1 MSPDSIENTHPQTGT
16 ELAQLREQIRS
27 RIRSELR
34 PGQQEMADWTGGPLA
49 VSAVPGSGK
58 STGMAAAAA
67 LAIARHQLHARRQ
80 LVAVTFTRSA
90 ATGLKAKIRDRL
102 NELSLPP
109 GGFCVYTLHGLAL
122 HIATRHRDLSGIH
135 ADNITIVSLD
145 RNHRML
151 RAAVEQWIA
160 AHPRIYQML
169 LAGRGFDGEET
180 ERLRR
185 QSVLRTEVL
194 PTLART
200 AVSEAK
206 SSGLQPEDLRRMGD
220 TVADDYPILTIAAGL
235 YENYQNLLR
244 SRESIDYDDT
254 IWAALRVLENDSVRR
269 LWQTQ
274 VFGVFEDEAQDSSP
288 LQAQLL
294 TQLAANPENP
304 ELLDLVRVGDPN
316 QAINSTFT
324 PADPI
329 YFRQFCGR
337 CQTQGRLA
345 TIDRAGRSTARI
357 MEAANFTL
365 DWVNLQWQTG
375 RWRESDEAIVEP
387 PFQSQHVRP
396 VGPDDPQPNANP
408 KAIGGG
414 LEIYTPPDIY
424 RTIESI
430 GQRAIDLFEAD
441 PKTQAAVLVRTNEQ
455 GRVVATE
462 LERLYGDRLAVYDV
476 GSGNRRTRVPMEILA
491 LLQFI
496 DRPHSPDYLKSAL
509 TTLVDRKLV
518 PTQDL
523 DALASLPEQFLYPG
537 PLDPLPPPPVKA
549 ARHLCCSLLRA
560 RIELPLSHLIAFL
573 GLTLQYD
580 RDELATAEKIGE
592 RVAREMVVGGDTSL
606 PAMLNVLT
614 EIVTSERFEPIETEE
629 TESVYT
635 RSNQLT
641 IITMHKAKG
650 LDWDC
655 VFLPFLHERLIPGN
669 LRVLPQAKFLGD
681 FTLAEVARAQIRT
694 LLRQQEMGATHPGE
708 NRDFRT
714 DPDLQGA
721 PRSWQMARQLK
732 IAEEFRLLY
741 VAMTRAK
748 QLLWMSAAKQA
759 PFTWNKPENLEDA
772 IPCPV
777 LVALQR
783 QFSR

>member
-1 MSPDSIENTHPQTGT
+1 
-16 ELAQLREQIRS
+16 
-27 RIRSELR
+27 
-34 PGQQEMADWTGGPLA
+34 MADWTGGPLA

-80 LVAVTFTRSA
+80 LVVVTFTRSA
-90 ATGLKAKIRDRL
+90 AASLKAKIRARL
-102 NELSLPP
+102 QELSLPP

-122 HIATRHRDLSGIH
+122 HIATRHRELSGIH
-135 ADNITIVSLD
+135 ADNLTIVSLD

-160 AHPRIYQML
+160 THPRLYQML
-169 LAGRGFDGEET
+169 LVGQGFDGEET

-194 PTLART
+194 PTLARI
-200 AVSEAK
+200 AVREAK
-206 SSGLQPEDLRRMGD
+206 SSGLQPEDLQRMGE
-220 TVADDYPILTIAAGL
+220 TVTDDYPILSIAAGL

-254 IWAALRVLENDSVRR
+254 IWAALRVLENDRVRQ

-288 LQAQLL
+288 LQAKLL
-294 TQLAANPENP
+294 TLLAANPDRP
-304 ELLDLVRVGDPN
+304 ETLDLVRVGDPN

-329 YFRQFCGR
+329 YFRQFCGG
-337 CQTQGRLA
+337 CQTQGQLA
-345 TIDRAGRSTARI
+345 TIDRAGRSSPII
-357 MEAANFTL
+357 MEAANFML
-365 DWVNLQWQTG
+365 DWVNAQWQTG
-375 RWRESDEAIVEP
+375 RWRESNAVPIEP
-387 PFQSQHVRP
+387 PFQTQHVRP
-396 VGPDDPQPNANP
+396 VEPGDPQPNANP
-408 KAIGGG
+408 DPIGGG
-414 LEIYTPPDIY
+414 LEIYRPPDIY

-430 GQRAIDLFEAD
+430 GKRAIALFETD
-441 PKTQAAVLVRTNEQ
+441 PKIQAAVLVRTNEQ

-462 LERLYGDRLAVYDV
+462 LERLYGDRLKAYDV
-476 GSGNRRTRVPMEILA
+476 GSGHRRTRVPTEILS

-496 DRPHSPDYLKSAL
+496 DRPHSPDYLKAAL
-509 TTLVDRKLV
+509 TTLVERKLV

-537 PLDPLPPPPVKA
+537 PLDPQPAPSVKA
-549 ARHLCCSLLRA
+549 ASHLCCSLLRA

-592 RVAREMVVGGDTSL
+592 RIARDIATLGDTSL
-606 PAMLNVLT
+606 PAMVNILA

-635 RSNQLT
+635 RSSQLT

-655 VFLPFLHERLIPGN
+655 VFIPFLHERLIPGN
-669 LRVLPQAKFLGD
+669 LRVLPQSQFLGD
-681 FTLAEVARAQIRT
+681 FTLAEVARGQIRT
-694 LLRQQEMGATHPGE
+694 LVRQTQIGGIEPKFKRETE
-708 NRDFRT
+708 
-714 DPDLQGA
+714 PDLPPGQ
-721 PRSWQMARQLK
+721 RSWQIARQLK

-748 QLLWMSAAKQA
+748 QLLWMSAAHQA

-772 IPCPV
+772 TPCSV
-777 LVALQR
+777 LTALQG
-783 QFSR
+783 QFGAS

>member
-1 MSPDSIENTHPQTGT
+1 MSPDSIANPQT
-16 ELAQLREQIRS
+16 ELAQVREQIRS
-27 RIRSELR
+27 GIRNGLR

-80 LVAVTFTRSA
+80 LVVVTFTRSA
-90 ATGLKAKIRDRL
+90 AASLKAKIRDRL
-102 NELSLPP
+102 NQLSLPP

-122 HIATRHRDLSGIH
+122 HIATRHRELSGIH
-135 ADNITIVSLD
+135 ADNLTIVSLD

-160 AHPRIYQML
+160 THPRLYQML
-169 LAGRGFDGEET
+169 LVGQGFDGEET

-200 AVSEAK
+200 TVREAK
-206 SSGLQPEDLRRMGD
+206 SSGLQPEDLRRMGE
-220 TVADDYPILTIAAGL
+220 TVTDDYPILTIAAGL

-254 IWAALRVLENDSVRR
+254 IWAALRVLENDRVRQ

-288 LQAQLL
+288 LQAKLL
-294 TQLAANPENP
+294 TLLAANPDRP
-304 ELLDLVRVGDPN
+304 ETLDLVRVGDPN

-329 YFRQFCGR
+329 YFRQFCGE
-337 CQTQGRLA
+337 CQTQGQLA
-345 TIDRAGRSTARI
+345 TIDRAGRSSPII
-357 MEAANFTL
+357 MEAANFML
-365 DWVNLQWQTG
+365 DWVNAQWQTG
-375 RWRESDEAIVEP
+375 RWRESNAVPIEP
-387 PFQSQHVRP
+387 PFQTQHVRP
-396 VGPDDPQPNANP
+396 VELGDPQPNANP
-408 KAIGGG
+408 LPIGGG

-430 GQRAIDLFEAD
+430 GKRAISLFETD

-455 GRVVATE
+455 GRVVAAE
-462 LERLYGDRLAVYDV
+462 LERLYGDRLKAYDV
-476 GSGNRRTRVPMEILA
+476 GSGHRRTRVPTEILS

-496 DRPHSPDYLKSAL
+496 DRPHSPDYLKAAL

-537 PLDPLPPPPVKA
+537 PLDPQPAPSVKA
-549 ARHLCCSLLRA
+549 ASHLCCSLLRA

-592 RVAREMVVGGDTSL
+592 RIARDIATLGDTSL
-606 PAMLNVLT
+606 PAMVNALA

-635 RSNQLT
+635 RSSQLT

-655 VFLPFLHERLIPGN
+655 VFIPFLHERLIPGN
-669 LRVLPQAKFLGD
+669 LRVLPQSQFLGD

-694 LLRQQEMGATHPGE
+694 LVRQTQIGGIEPKFDRETEPNLPPA
-708 NRDFRT
+708 
-714 DPDLQGA
+714 Q
-721 PRSWQMARQLK
+721 RSWQIARQLK

-748 QLLWMSAAKQA
+748 QLLWMSAAHQA

-772 IPCPV
+772 TPCSV
-777 LVALQR
+777 LTALQG
-783 QFSR
+783 QFGVSRGR

>member
-1 MSPDSIENTHPQTGT
+1 MSPDSIANPQT
-16 ELAQLREQIRS
+16 ELAQVREQIRS
-27 RIRSELR
+27 GIRNGLR

-67 LAIARHQLHARRQ
+67 LAIARHQLHGRRQ
-80 LVAVTFTRSA
+80 LVVVTFTRSA
-90 ATGLKAKIRDRL
+90 AASLKAKIRDRL
-102 NELSLPP
+102 NQLSLPP

-135 ADNITIVSLD
+135 ADNLTIVSLD

-160 AHPRIYQML
+160 THPHLYQML
-169 LAGRGFDGEET
+169 LVGQGFDGEET

-194 PTLART
+194 PTLARIT
-200 AVSEAK
+200 VREAK
-206 SSGLQPEDLRRMGD
+206 SSGLQPEDLQRMGE
-220 TVADDYPILTIAAGL
+220 TVTDDYPILTIAAGL

-254 IWAALRVLENDSVRR
+254 IWAALRVLENDRVRQ

-288 LQAQLL
+288 LQAKLL
-294 TQLAANPENP
+294 TLLAANPEHP
-304 ELLDLVRVGDPN
+304 ETLDLVRVGDPN

-329 YFRQFCGR
+329 YFRQFCGG
-337 CQTQGRLA
+337 CQTQGQLA
-345 TIDRAGRSTARI
+345 TIDRAGRSSPII
-357 MEAANFTL
+357 MEAANFML
-365 DWVNLQWQTG
+365 DWVNAQWQTG
-375 RWRESDEAIVEP
+375 RWRESDAMPIEP
-387 PFQSQHVRP
+387 PFQTQHVRP
-396 VGPDDPQPNANP
+396 VEPGDPQPNANP
-408 KAIGGG
+408 DPIGGG

-430 GQRAIDLFEAD
+430 GKRAIALFEAD
-441 PKTQAAVLVRTNEQ
+441 PTIQAAVLVRTNEQ
-455 GRVVATE
+455 GRVVAAE
-462 LERLYGDRLAVYDV
+462 LERLYGDRLKAYDV
-476 GSGNRRTRVPMEILA
+476 GSGHRRTRVPTEILS

-537 PLDPLPPPPVKA
+537 PLDPQPAPSVKA
-549 ARHLCCSLLRA
+549 ASHLCCSLLRA

-592 RVAREMVVGGDTSL
+592 RIARDIATLGDTSL
-606 PAMLNVLT
+606 PAMVNALA

-635 RSNQLT
+635 RSSQLT

-655 VFLPFLHERLIPGN
+655 VFIPFLHERLIPGN
-669 LRVLPQAKFLGD
+669 LRVLPQSQFLGD

-694 LLRQQEMGATHPGE
+694 LVRQTQIGGIEPKFDRETEPNLPPGH
-708 NRDFRT
+708 
-714 DPDLQGA
+714 
-721 PRSWQMARQLK
+721 RSWQIARQLK

-748 QLLWMSAAKQA
+748 QLLWMSAAHQA

-772 IPCPV
+772 TPCSV
-777 LVALQR
+777 LTALQD
-783 QFSR
+783 QFGALRSR